1 MNETVSCTKHTTL
14 TGERNNKRCAK
25 EQQTKGKETEHQKQE
40 EEEDKSDE
48 DKRQVTMSAGR
59 SPEGCSAGAD

>member
-40 EEEDKSDE
+40 EGEEDKSDE
-48 DKRQVTMSAGR
+48 DK
-59 SPEGCSAGAD
+59 